1 MNPRILA
8 LILLVAMLGFAG
20 MMASVGLLVRDP
32 LPVVARHQSLTVESD
47 ALTPPVTVRMSFDG
61 AFAVAM
67 EIAHPGRQA
76 APEIR
81 LAPHD
86 GGAIPLDLDASTAER
101 TRAEG
106 QLTRPGRW
114 ELTII
119 DGATHESRAFIVQ
132 D

>member
-1 MNPRILA
+1 MNPRYLA

-32 LPVVARHQSLTVESD
+32 LPIVARHQSLVVESD
-47 ALTPPVTVRMSFDG
+47 TLTPPVAVRMSFDG
-61 AFAVAM
+61 AFVVAID
-67 EIAHPGRQA
+67 IAHPGRQA

-86 GGAIPLDLDASTAER
+86 GGAIPLELGESTAER

-106 QLTRPGRW
+106 RLTRPGRW

-119 DGATHESRAFIVQ
+119 DGAARESQAFIVQ